1 MVFFCYTKTINFK
14 GGIRVSEK
22 RMPWNQYFMLQ
33 SVLLSMRSTCPR
45 LFVGALVVR
54 NRRIIAGGYN
64 GSVAHES
71 HCIDVGCL
79 LQDGHCLRTIH
90 AEMNALTQCAKFGV
104 QTEGAEIYVTH
115 FPCLQCTKLI
125 IQAGISKI
133 HYQKDYH
140 NDEYAYELIEKSGIE
155 LDQVDLTAN
164 DANTLVNFLEN
175 EQTAE

>member
-79 LQDGHCLRTIH
+79 LRDGHCLRTIH

-115 FPCLQCTKLI
+115 FPCLQCSKLI

-140 NDEYAYELIEKSGIE
+140 NDEYAYELIEKSSIE

>member
-1 MVFFCYTKTINFK
+1 MVFFCYTKTINVR

-79 LQDGHCLRTIH
+79 LRDGHCLRTIH

-104 QTEGAEIYVTH
+104 QTEGTEIYVTH

-133 HYQKDYH
+133 HYKKDYR